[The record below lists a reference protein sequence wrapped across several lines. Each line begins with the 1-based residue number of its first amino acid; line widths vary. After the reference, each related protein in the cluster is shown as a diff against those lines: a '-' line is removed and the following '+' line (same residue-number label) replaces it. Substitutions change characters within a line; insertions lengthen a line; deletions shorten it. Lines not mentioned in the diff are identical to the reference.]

1 MANEKDCKP
10 GFNSCSI
17 DGEEETVEK
26 KVAEGY
32 SLSLLVSSY
41 TTQNYS
47 HAYSDILTYDDRNS
61 HTIGYTSCSRKRL
74 KDTNRST

>member
-26 KVAEGY
+26 KVAEEVAEDGD
-32 SLSLLVSSY
+32 VKCKPGFSSGSIDGEPVNE
-41 TTQNYS
+41 TPEKS
-47 HAYSDILTYDDRNS
+47 SDEKGCKPGFS
-61 HTIGYTSCSRKRL
+61 SC
-74 KDTNRST
+74 DI